1 MKEMVKYLGVVLLVG
16 STACTLK
23 YETLKDTSLPNPPSI
38 SVKIYVKEFPVES
51 KANVVDPRTANSA
64 SSSQGTQYMVNALA
78 SQGSKL
84 VQITRPS
91 RIEDLSGALLR
102 ELRKDKVRILT
113 QTDRIEVLDE
123 DSVRQVNNPFTLV
136 SEDSDEA
143 DLEISGTALI
153 TSQRVRKVFSP
164 QTQRVQVEVSVKDLK
179 TGKVSTKSPIDAG
192 IIMTFNSRE
201 LEEALAIA
209 VVTSL
214 TQKLLF

>member
-1 MKEMVKYLGVVLLVG
+1 MKKMVTYLGMALLVG
-16 STACTLK
+16 STGCALK
-23 YETLKDTSLPNPPSI
+23 YEALKDTSVPNPPSMP
-38 SVKIYVKEFPVES
+38 VKIYVKEFPVES

-64 SSSQGTQYMVNALA
+64 GSQGTQYITNALA
-78 SQGSKL
+78 SEGSRL

-102 ELRKDKVRILT
+102 ELRKDKVRIFT
-113 QTDRIEVLDE
+113 QTDRVEVLDE
-123 DSVRQVNNPFTLV
+123 DSVRQVSNPFALV
-136 SEDSDEA
+136 SADSEEA
-143 DLEISGTALI
+143 DLEISGTAVI

-164 QTQRVQVEVSVKDLK
+164 QTQRVQVEVAVRDLK
-179 TGKVSTKSPIDAG
+179 TGKVSKKSPVDAG
-192 IIMTFNSRE
+192 VVMIFNSRE

>member
-1 MKEMVKYLGVVLLVG
+1 MKEMVKYLGVTLLVG
-16 STACTLK
+16 SMACTLK
-23 YETLKDTSLPNPPSI
+23 YEALKDTSLPNPPSMPI
-38 SVKIYVKEFPVES
+38 KIYVKEFPVES
-51 KANVVDPRTANSA
+51 KANVVDPRAANSTA
-64 SSSQGTQYMVNALA
+64 SQGTQYITNALA
-78 SQGSKL
+78 SQGNKL

-113 QTDRIEVLDE
+113 QTDWIEVLDE
-123 DSVRQVNNPFTLV
+123 DSVRQVNNPFALV

-192 IIMTFNSRE
+192 IVMIFNSKE

>member
-1 MKEMVKYLGVVLLVG
+1 MKKMVKYLGVMLLVG

-23 YETLKDTSLPNPPSI
+23 YEALKDTTLPNPPSMP
-38 SVKIYVKEFPVES
+38 VKIYVKEFPVES
-51 KANVVDPRTANSA
+51 KANVVDPRAANSA
-64 SSSQGTQYMVNALA
+64 GSQGTQYVTNALA
-78 SQGSKL
+78 SAGNRL

-113 QTDRIEVLDE
+113 QTDRVEVLDE

-136 SEDSDEA
+136 SEDADDA

-179 TGKVSTKSPIDAG
+179 TGKVSKKNPVDAG
-192 IIMTFNSRE
+192 IVMTFNSRE
-201 LEEALAIA
+201 LEEALAVA

>member
-1 MKEMVKYLGVVLLVG
+1 MKEMVQYLGVALLVG

-23 YETLKDTSLPNPPSI
+23 YEALKDTSLPNPPSMP
-38 SVKIYVKEFPVES
+38 VKVYVKEFPVES

-64 SSSQGTQYMVNALA
+64 GSQSTQYVTNALA

-84 VQITRPS
+84 VQISRPS

-113 QTDRIEVLDE
+113 QTDWVEVLDG

-153 TSQRVRKVFSP
+153 TSQRVRKVFSS

-179 TGKVSTKSPIDAG
+179 TGKVSTKNPVDAG
-192 IIMTFNSRE
+192 IVMTFNSKE
-201 LEEALAIA
+201 LEEALAVA

>member
-1 MKEMVKYLGVVLLVG
+1 MKKMVKYFGVALLVG

-23 YETLKDTSLPNPPSI
+23 YEALKDTSLPNPPSML
-38 SVKIYVKEFPVES
+38 VKILVKEFPVES
-51 KANVVDPRTANSA
+51 KANVVDPRSANSA
-64 SSSQGTQYMVNALA
+64 SSQGTQYMTNALA
-78 SQGSKL
+78 SQGNKL

-102 ELRKDKVRILT
+102 ELRKDKVRIFT
-113 QTDRIEVLDE
+113 QTDRVEVLDE
-123 DSVRQVNNPFTLV
+123 DSVRQVNNPFTVV
-136 SEDSDEA
+136 SADSDEA

-179 TGKVSTKSPIDAG
+179 TGKVSTKSPVDAG
-192 IIMTFNSRE
+192 IVMTFNSRE

-214 TQKLLF
+214 TRKLLF

>member
-1 MKEMVKYLGVVLLVG
+1 MKKMVKYLGVTLLVG
-16 STACTLK
+16 SMACTLK
-23 YETLKDTSLPNPPSI
+23 YEALKDTSLPNPPSMP
-38 SVKIYVKEFPVES
+38 VKIYVKEFPVES

-64 SSSQGTQYMVNALA
+64 GSQGTQYITNALA

-102 ELRKDKVRILT
+102 ELRKDKVRIFT
-113 QTDRIEVLDE
+113 QTDRVEVLDG

-179 TGKVSTKSPIDAG
+179 TGKVSTKSPVDAG
-192 IIMTFNSRE
+192 IIMIFNSKE
-201 LEEALAIA
+201 LEEALAVA

>member
-1 MKEMVKYLGVVLLVG
+1 MKEMVQYLGVALLVG

-23 YETLKDTSLPNPPSI
+23 YEALKDTSLPNPPSMP
-38 SVKIYVKEFPVES
+38 VKIYVKEFPVES

-64 SSSQGTQYMVNALA
+64 GSQSTQYVTNALA
-78 SQGSKL
+78 SQGNKL
-84 VQITRPS
+84 VQISRPS

-113 QTDRIEVLDE
+113 QTDRVEVLDG

-179 TGKVSTKSPIDAG
+179 TGKVSTKNPVDAG
-192 IIMTFNSRE
+192 IVMTFNSKE
-201 LEEALAIA
+201 LEEALAVA

>member
-1 MKEMVKYLGVVLLVG
+1 MKKMVKCLGVALLVG
-16 STACTLK
+16 SMACTLK
-23 YETLKDTSLPNPPSI
+23 YEALKDTSLPNPPSI
-38 SVKIYVKEFPVES
+38 PVKIYVKEFPVES
-51 KANVVDPRTANSA
+51 KANVVDPRAVNSA
-64 SSSQGTQYMVNALA
+64 GSQGTQYMTNALA
-78 SQGSKL
+78 SEGNRL

-113 QTDRIEVLDE
+113 QTDRVEVLDE

-179 TGKVSTKSPIDAG
+179 TGKVSTKSPVDAG
-192 IIMTFNSRE
+192 IVMIFNSKE
-201 LEEALAIA
+201 LEEALAVA

>member
-1 MKEMVKYLGVVLLVG
+1 MKEMVKYLGVALLVG

-23 YETLKDTSLPNPPSI
+23 YEALKDTSLPNPPSVP
-38 SVKIYVKEFPVES
+38 VKIYVKEFPVES

-64 SSSQGTQYMVNALA
+64 GSQNTQYITNALA
-78 SQGSKL
+78 SQGSRL

-102 ELRKDKVRILT
+102 ELRKDKVRIFT
-113 QTDRIEVLDE
+113 QTDRVEVLDK

-136 SEDSDEA
+136 SEDSDDA

-153 TSQRVRKVFSP
+153 TSQRVRKIFSP

-179 TGKVSTKSPIDAG
+179 TGKVSTKSPVDAG
-192 IIMTFNSRE
+192 IVMTFNSRE
-201 LEEALAIA
+201 LEEALAVA

>member
-1 MKEMVKYLGVVLLVG
+1 MKKMVKYLGMMLLG
-16 STACTLK
+16 GAMACTLR
-23 YETLKDTSLPNPPSI
+23 YEALKDTSLPNPPSMP
-38 SVKIYVKEFPVES
+38 VKIYVKEFPVES

-64 SSSQGTQYMVNALA
+64 SGQGTQYVTNALA
-78 SQGSKL
+78 TSGNRL

-102 ELRKDKVRILT
+102 ELRRDKVRIFT
-113 QTDRIEVLDE
+113 QTDRVEVLDE
-123 DSVRQVNNPFTLV
+123 DSVRQVNNPFAVV
-136 SEDSDEA
+136 SADSDEA
-143 DLEISGTALI
+143 DLEISGTALLS
-153 TSQRVRKVFSP
+153 SQRVRKVFSP

-179 TGKVSTKSPIDAG
+179 TGKVSKKSPVDAG
-192 IIMTFNSRE
+192 IVMTFNSRE

>member
-1 MKEMVKYLGVVLLVG
+1 MKEMAKFLGVTLLVG
-16 STACTLK
+16 SMACTLK
-23 YETLKDTSLPNPPSI
+23 YEALKDTSLPNPPSMPI
-38 SVKIYVKEFPVES
+38 KIYVKEFPVES
-51 KANVVDPRTANSA
+51 KANVVDPRAANSTA
-64 SSSQGTQYMVNALA
+64 SQGSQYITNALA
-78 SQGSKL
+78 SQGNKL

-113 QTDRIEVLDE
+113 QTDRVEMLDE
-123 DSVRQVNNPFTLV
+123 DSVRQVDNPFALV
-136 SEDSDEA
+136 SEDSDQA

-179 TGKVSTKSPIDAG
+179 TGKVSTKSPVDAG
-192 IIMTFNSRE
+192 IVMIFNSKE

>member
-1 MKEMVKYLGVVLLVG
+1 MKEMMKYLGVALLVG

-23 YETLKDTSLPNPPSI
+23 YEALKDTSLPNPPSMP
-38 SVKIYVKEFPVES
+38 VKIYVKEFPVES

-64 SSSQGTQYMVNALA
+64 GSQGSQYMVNALA
-78 SQGSKL
+78 SQGNKL

-113 QTDRIEVLDE
+113 QTDRVEVLDG

-179 TGKVSTKSPIDAG
+179 SGKVSTKSPVDAG
-192 IIMTFNSRE
+192 IVMTFNSRE
-201 LEEALAIA
+201 LEEALAVA

>member
-1 MKEMVKYLGVVLLVG
+1 MKEMVKYLGVALLVG

-23 YETLKDTSLPNPPSI
+23 YEALKDTSLPNPPSVP
-38 SVKIYVKEFPVES
+38 VKIYVKEFPVES

-64 SSSQGTQYMVNALA
+64 GSQNTQYITNALA
-78 SQGSKL
+78 SQGSRL

-102 ELRKDKVRILT
+102 ELRKDKVRIFT
-113 QTDRIEVLDE
+113 QTDRVEVLDK

-136 SEDSDEA
+136 SEDSDDA

-179 TGKVSTKSPIDAG
+179 TGKVSTKSPVDAG
-192 IIMTFNSRE
+192 IVMTFNSRE
-201 LEEALAIA
+201 LEEALAVA

>member
-1 MKEMVKYLGVVLLVG
+1 MKKMVKYLGVALLVG

-23 YETLKDTSLPNPPSI
+23 YEALKDTSLPNPPSVP
-38 SVKIYVKEFPVES
+38 VKIYVKEFPVES

-64 SSSQGTQYMVNALA
+64 GSQNTQYITNALA
-78 SQGSKL
+78 SQGSRL

-113 QTDRIEVLDE
+113 QTDWVEVLDG

-192 IIMTFNSRE
+192 IVMTFNSRE
-201 LEEALAIA
+201 LEEALAVA

>member
-1 MKEMVKYLGVVLLVG
+1 MKRMAQYLGMTLLIG
-16 STACTLK
+16 ASACTLK
-23 YETLKDTSLPNPPSI
+23 YEALKDTSLPNPPSVP
-38 SVKIYVKEFPVES
+38 VKIYVKEFPVES

-64 SSSQGTQYMVNALA
+64 GSQESQYLTNALA
-78 SQGSKL
+78 SAGNRL

-102 ELRKDKVRILT
+102 ELRKDKVRIFT
-113 QTDRIEVLDE
+113 QTDRVEVLDE
-123 DSVRQVNNPFTLV
+123 DSIRQVDNPFALV
-136 SEDSDEA
+136 SAESDEA

-153 TSQRVRKVFSP
+153 TSQRVRKVFSA
-164 QTQRVQVEVSVKDLK
+164 QTQRVQVEVAVKDLK
-179 TGKVSTKSPIDAG
+179 TGKVSKKSPVDAG
-192 IIMTFNSRE
+192 IVMIFNSRE

>member
-1 MKEMVKYLGVVLLVG
+1 MKKTVKYLGMLLLVG
-16 STACTLK
+16 SMACTLK
-23 YETLKDTSLPNPPSI
+23 YEALKDTSLPNPPSMP
-38 SVKIYVKEFPVES
+38 VKIYVKEFPVES

-64 SSSQGTQYMVNALA
+64 GSQGTQYITNALA
-78 SQGSKL
+78 SEGNRL

-102 ELRKDKVRILT
+102 ELRKDKVRIFT
-113 QTDRIEVLDE
+113 QTDRVEVLDE
-123 DSVRQVNNPFTLV
+123 DSVRQVNNPFALV
-136 SEDSDEA
+136 SADSDEA
-143 DLEISGTALI
+143 DLEVSGTALI

-179 TGKVSTKSPIDAG
+179 TGKVSTKSPVDAG
-192 IIMTFNSRE
+192 IVMIFNSKE

>member
-1 MKEMVKYLGVVLLVG
+1 MKKMVKYLGVTLLVG
-16 STACTLK
+16 SMACTLK
-23 YETLKDTSLPNPPSI
+23 YEALKDTSLPNPPSMP
-38 SVKIYVKEFPVES
+38 VKIYVKEFPVES

-64 SSSQGTQYMVNALA
+64 SSQGTQYITNALA

-102 ELRKDKVRILT
+102 ELRKDKVRIFT
-113 QTDRIEVLDE
+113 QTDRVEVLDG

-153 TSQRVRKVFSP
+153 TSQRVRKIFSP

-179 TGKVSTKSPIDAG
+179 TGKVSTKSPVDAG
-192 IIMTFNSRE
+192 IIMIFNSKE
-201 LEEALAIA
+201 LEEALAVA

>member
-1 MKEMVKYLGVVLLVG
+1 MKEMVKYLGVALLVG
-16 STACTLK
+16 TTACTLK
-23 YETLKDTSLPNPPSI
+23 YEALKDTSLPNPPSMP
-38 SVKIYVKEFPVES
+38 VKIYVKEFPVES
-51 KANVVDPRTANSA
+51 KANVVDPRIANSVD
-64 SSSQGTQYMVNALA
+64 SQGTQNITNALA
-78 SQGSKL
+78 SEGNEL
-84 VQITRPS
+84 LQISRPS

-102 ELRKDKVRILT
+102 ELRKDKVRIFT
-113 QTDRIEVLDE
+113 QTDRVEVLDE
-123 DSVRQVNNPFTLV
+123 DSVREVNNPFTLV

-179 TGKVSTKSPIDAG
+179 TGKVSTKSPVDAG
-192 IIMTFNSRE
+192 IVMTFNSRE
-201 LEEALAIA
+201 LEEALAVA

>member
-1 MKEMVKYLGVVLLVG
+1 MKEMVKYLGVALLVG
-16 STACTLK
+16 LTACTLK
-23 YETLKDTSLPNPPSI
+23 YEALKDTSLPNPPSMP
-38 SVKIYVKEFPVES
+38 VKIYVKEFPVES
-51 KANVVDPRTANSA
+51 KANVVDPRIANSVD
-64 SSSQGTQYMVNALA
+64 SQGTQYITNALA
-78 SQGSKL
+78 SQGNKL
-84 VQITRPS
+84 LQISRPS

-102 ELRKDKVRILT
+102 ELRKDKVRIFT
-113 QTDRIEVLDE
+113 QTDRVEVLDE

-179 TGKVSTKSPIDAG
+179 TGKVSTKSPVDAG
-192 IIMTFNSRE
+192 IVMTFNSRE
-201 LEEALAIA
+201 LEEALAVA

>member
-1 MKEMVKYLGVVLLVG
+1 MKEMVKYLGVALLVG

-23 YETLKDTSLPNPPSI
+23 YEALKDTSLPNPPSMP
-38 SVKIYVKEFPVES
+38 VKIYVKEFPVES

-64 SSSQGTQYMVNALA
+64 GSQSTQYVTNALA

-84 VQITRPS
+84 VQISRPS

-113 QTDRIEVLDE
+113 QTDWVEVLDE

-179 TGKVSTKSPIDAG
+179 TGKVSTKSPVDAG
-192 IIMTFNSRE
+192 IVMTFNSRE
-201 LEEALAIA
+201 LEEALAVA

>member
-1 MKEMVKYLGVVLLVG
+1 MKEMVKYLGVALLVG
-16 STACTLK
+16 LTACTLK
-23 YETLKDTSLPNPPSI
+23 YEALKDTSLPNPPSMP
-38 SVKIYVKEFPVES
+38 VKIYVKEFPVES
-51 KANVVDPRTANSA
+51 KANVVDPRIANSVD
-64 SSSQGTQYMVNALA
+64 SQGTQYITNALA
-78 SQGSKL
+78 SQGNKL
-84 VQITRPS
+84 LQISRPS

-102 ELRKDKVRILT
+102 ELRKDKVRIFT
-113 QTDRIEVLDE
+113 QTDRVEVLDE

-179 TGKVSTKSPIDAG
+179 TGKVSKKNPVDAG
-192 IIMTFNSRE
+192 IVMTFNSRE
-201 LEEALAIA
+201 LEEALAVA

>member
-1 MKEMVKYLGVVLLVG
+1 MKEMVKYLGVALLVG

-23 YETLKDTSLPNPPSI
+23 YEALKDTSLPNPPSMP
-38 SVKIYVKEFPVES
+38 VKIYVKEFPVES
-51 KANVVDPRTANSA
+51 KANVVDPRTANS
-64 SSSQGTQYMVNALA
+64 SGSSQGTQYMVNALA
-78 SQGSKL
+78 SKGTRL

-91 RIEDLSGALLR
+91 RIEDVSGALLR
-102 ELRKDKVRILT
+102 ELRKDKVRIFT
-113 QTDRIEVLDE
+113 QMDWVEVLDE
-123 DSVRQVNNPFTLV
+123 DSVRQVNNPFELV

-179 TGKVSTKSPIDAG
+179 TGKVSTKSPVDAG
-192 IIMTFNSRE
+192 IVMTFNSRE
-201 LEEALAIA
+201 LEEALAVA

>member
-1 MKEMVKYLGVVLLVG
+1 MKKMVKYLGVMLLVG

-23 YETLKDTSLPNPPSI
+23 YEALKDTSLPNPPSMP
-38 SVKIYVKEFPVES
+38 VKIYVKEFPVES

-64 SSSQGTQYMVNALA
+64 SSQGTQYITNALA

-102 ELRKDKVRILT
+102 ELRKDKVRIFT
-113 QTDRIEVLDE
+113 QTDRVEVLDG

-153 TSQRVRKVFSP
+153 TSQRVRKIFSP

-179 TGKVSTKSPIDAG
+179 TGKVSTKSPVDAG
-192 IIMTFNSRE
+192 IIMIFNSKE
-201 LEEALAIA
+201 LEEALAVA

>member
-1 MKEMVKYLGVVLLVG
+1 MKEMVKYLGVALLIG
-16 STACTLK
+16 STACALK
-23 YETLKDTSLPNPPSI
+23 YEALKDTSLPNPPSMP
-38 SVKIYVKEFPVES
+38 VKIYVKEFPVES

-64 SSSQGTQYMVNALA
+64 GSQSTQYLTNALA

-84 VQITRPS
+84 LQISRPS
-91 RIEDLSGALLR
+91 RIEDLSGALLS
-102 ELRKDKVRILT
+102 ELRKDKVRIFT
-113 QTDRIEVLDE
+113 QTDWVEVLDE
-123 DSVRQVNNPFTLV
+123 DSVRQVNNPFELV
-136 SEDSDEA
+136 SADSDEA

-179 TGKVSTKSPIDAG
+179 TGKVSKKSPVDAG
-192 IIMTFNSRE
+192 IVMTFNSRE
-201 LEEALAIA
+201 LEEALAVA